1 MMNPGAQS
9 GRLRRLP
16 TMSIMIPSDTYW
28 PAARIGWPL
37 RPSSVPAWISAL
49 SMSPVAMCGMPKC
62 ERSMLAWV
70 PLPLPGAPYKS
81 RFTQPL
87 RPFGPPPHTVG
98 RSCLQGTSLDETAVL
113 THHQLRLQLLHRVEG
128 DAHED
133 QDRSASEI
141 HLLLI
146 DARDLRRRDGQD
158 DRDEPEE
165 DRAHESDPV
174 HHRLQVVRGG
184 TSRADARDE
193 ARIAFEVV
201 RDLMHVER
209 DRGVEVREPKR
220 EQEIETVVGDGHR
233 HIGGTRA
240 EVALHPVGRPVVPR
254 GRRRRGGGV
263 GDDRRPEHPRDREDG
278 RGHAPAV
285 EPPRR
290 GAPAPAPPA
299 PP

>member
-1 MMNPGAQS
+1 MTRSKRLLSSAIRSSSAPACGTVRGKPSMMTPGAQS
-9 GRLRRLP
+9 GRLRRLR

-28 PAARIGWPL
+28 PAARIGWAL

-70 PLPLPGAPYKS
+70 PLPLPGAPYRS

-98 RSCLQGTSLDETAVL
+98 RSCLQRKSLDEAAVL

-128 DAHED
+128 DAHDD

-141 HLLLI
+141 HLLLV

-220 EQEIETVVGDGHR
+220 DQEVETVVGDGHR
-233 HIGGTRA
+233 DA
-240 EVALHPVGRPVVPR
+240 
-254 GRRRRGGGV
+254 
-263 GDDRRPEHPRDREDG
+263 
-278 RGHAPAV
+278 
-285 EPPRR
+285 
-290 GAPAPAPPA
+290 
-299 PP
+299 